1 MRASCRG
8 VERPPVHGGTKMLLK
23 NKVAVIYGAGGYV
36 GSAIARAFARD
47 GASVYVTGRHREP
60 IVGLAK
66 EIVAAGG
73 VAEPAHVD
81 ALDEDQVERHLD
93 GVVEKAGRIDVSFN
107 ATGIPQVGIQG
118 IPLTSLPVESFALP
132 IATYLRSNFLT
143 ARAAAR
149 RMVEKK
155 SGAILMITP
164 EPARLGAPLV
174 GGMGPAWAA
183 MEGLTR
189 SLSAELAAQGVRAV
203 CLRSTGLP
211 ETGTIDVVFGL
222 HAKAMGIDAKQFLAL
237 VESRTH
243 RQRSTS
249 LAELADAAV
258 FLASDRARALT
269 GTVANLTGGIV
280 VD

>member
-1 MRASCRG
+1 MG
-8 VERPPVHGGTKMLLK
+8 LLDGR
-23 NKVAVIYGAGGYV
+23 VAVVYGAGGAV
-36 GSAIARAFARD
+36 GSAVARAFGAEGARVFL
-47 GASVYVTGRHREP
+47 AGRTRS
-60 IVGLAK
+60 GLDQIAGR
-66 EIVAAGG
+66 ITSAGG
-73 VAEPAHVD
+73 SAQSAVVD
-81 ALDEDQVERHLD
+81 ALDEDSVDRHAE
-93 GVVEKAGRIDVSFN
+93 GVVREAGRIDVSFN